1 MLLAAFAVRDVVL
14 ALTLLIEFPAALCVV
29 RLPITISSSSA
40 SVYAGVAIVINAPR
54 SISKLEN

>member
-1 MLLAAFAVRDVVL
+1 MLLASFAVRDVVL

-29 RLPITISSSSA
+29 RLPITSSA